1 MSSAVLLI
9 KAKLLHKFLSATA
22 SKQKN
27 QEQFAE
33 IYSAIRIKME
43 NDTNSNHLL
52 GISLQAEF

>member
-43 NDTNSNHLL
+43 KASHYRLNFKFFPS
-52 GISLQAEF
+52 